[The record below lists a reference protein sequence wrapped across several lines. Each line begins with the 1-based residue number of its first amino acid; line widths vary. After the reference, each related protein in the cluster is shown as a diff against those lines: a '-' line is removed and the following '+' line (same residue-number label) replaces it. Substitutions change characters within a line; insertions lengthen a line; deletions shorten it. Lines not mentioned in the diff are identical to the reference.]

1 MSILNPIPLLQGR
14 GGATLSAEP
23 DCLVFE
29 RPGEEL
35 TIRLRAVA
43 RVRAEER
50 AVAVELRA
58 RAGAEPLV
66 YRIEDVSEVSAT
78 LFTKGVNALLPK
90 PGEGEGHKDSGDG
103 GGGEE
108 GEDSRDGENEGEA
121 AEEIDGA
128 ALVVLRTRRPAWRR
142 RFLHRIKWLVLGC
155 QGLMAVMS
163 VAALV
168 AGDAGTALAM
178 VPFGFIATAGFG
190 VGGYLLGNWR
200 RERRLVK
207 RGVTTVAEMAE
218 PGAYLYQDPTGI
230 RRVLA
235 HWGEAPA
242 VPVAYDARDPSD
254 VVALQLPATRRL
266 NAGFGAFL
274 AFCALNAVAMM
285 AVFLAGVF

>member
-66 YRIEDVSEVSAT
+66 YRIDDVSEVSAT

-90 PGEGEGHKDSGDG
+90 PGAAEESTDGEEGKDNKGDG
-103 GGGEE
+103 GDGG
-108 GEDSRDGENEGEA
+108 DGGD
-121 AEEIDGA
+121 EEIDGA
-128 ALVVLRTRRPAWRR
+128 AFAVLRTRRPAWRR

-207 RGVTTVAEMAE
+207 RGVTVVAEMAE
-218 PGAYLYQDPTGI
+218 PGTYLYRDPTGI
-230 RRVLA
+230 RRVLP
-235 HWGEAPA
+235 HWGEGPA

-254 VVALQLPATRRL
+254 VVALQLPAARRL

-274 AFCALNAVAMM
+274 TFCALDAVAMM
-285 AVFLAGVF
+285 AVFLDGAR